1 MKKKAMALF
10 TAVVIAAGQ
19 FLPAAAAQ
27 AADNAPAYRM
37 EALDRGLAVVNSG
50 GNMYLSWRLLGTES
64 YDTSFIV
71 YRDGVALAEVSDSTN
86 YVDKG
91 GTMTSVY
98 TVAPKDDPTAVSAEV
113 SAWESGEN
121 YIDIKFDPPAGGSM
135 MQNEI
140 SNKNDTGNDYSQE
153 YTYTPNDVSTGDLD
167 GDGQYELVVKFMP
180 SNAGESLPPT
190 YTANVILG
198 AYELDGTPVWKN
210 ADGSTAYINLGVNV
224 RANPHGTQFLVYD
237 FDGDGRAEISTK
249 TAQGTFDTV
258 GNMLLESETAPDYY
272 TTVNISDC
280 GYSEE
285 DINNVYSSVENG
297 HSDLS
302 HVGDNGQVLCGREYY
317 SVFDGETGEFIDTT
331 AYHAT
336 RTYNYY
342 NEYSTECKNELAYL
356 WGDNFGNRSERY
368 TATVSYLDGTG
379 EPYMVEWRGYYHGRD
394 TGLGRTAVGAY
405 KLENGELS
413 LAYSF
418 DTAGSVLDKLD
429 SGDLNDDEVFGSDDA
444 AIEALKTNNPDYK
457 YCGNGNHNITNAD
470 VDDDGMDEIISGS
483 LCLQVEGEELTPK
496 WNYGKGHGD
505 ALHIGRYI
513 KGEHM
518 QYFTV
523 HEDSPYGMTLI
534 DPYYD
539 GDEDGKP
546 EVIFHEDGGGDTG
559 RGLMLKGDADG
570 FIIDSVSNDA
580 RKVTFENGSYVTSEP
595 IGYTSDKPDES
606 DDDTMDPDATASP
619 EPTSSPTTN
628 AFNHRTGTGGRYSLN
643 FRIFWDGDLYEELFD
658 SDNSARAPHIGKYD
672 PELEYAPWIF
682 TFAGTLTNNSSKCN
696 PALTA
701 DIIGDWREEVI
712 CRLEDKDGQCPGL
725 RLFMS
730 DIYTENKLYTLMH
743 DPTYRCGVAAEQ
755 SAYNQPPHVGYY
767 VGEDMDDYQWQKIN
781 TVAVNNQDAHRYN
794 WKNTDAPQEIAAGS
808 VVLADKLAQSATT
821 YNVSSENGTIT
832 FNNNGSS
839 YAGYNL
845 YEAVTEN
852 STVSFDITPGE
863 NLDAFFQLR
872 DGSDGDLSHIRYS
885 NMIGTFSFKSGA
897 LFSGVVGGVENKIC
911 DLDAGVKYNIKI
923 NVDIENETVADRGF
937 YVEVRR
943 SDTNAMVATYSGD
956 IRQNTDTNRAENLKR
971 ITFFTSEATENNS
984 FTLDN
989 LFVWTGEL
997 PHTAVLKPGA
1007 DETDTGSSTV
1017 TSATA
1022 QAGTSVTY
1030 TPEFYSSSGARMTGY
1045 DGTLSYKVLKGDTL
1059 AAATEVTDGTLTF
1072 NGGTLAIA
1080 QNAVPGSYYITAA
1093 DDFTTGLSL
1102 LEVTSPR
1109 ELTTAD
1115 MAIEAK
1121 YAPASIS
1128 GDTMIYESVSDM
1140 EKEEGGQ
1147 TAESLG
1153 ITADTQII
1161 TVTAGLGSGIDGSVY
1176 KIDNV
1181 ELSIISDTV
1190 NETVFPHIFDS
1201 SLMMAQ
1207 FFGEGFGA
1215 GTYNVTAKVS
1225 YSINGTAATN
1235 TVELSDSLTV
1245 DEPSGEKQFKEY
1257 YYQSNGVNVSLMVFE

>member
-27 AADNAPAYRM
+27 TADNAPAYRM

-64 YDTSFIV
+64 YNTSFIV

-98 TVAPKDDPTAVSAEV
+98 TVAPKYDLSAISQEV

-198 AYELDGTPVWKN
+198 AYELDGTPVWGTEEN
-210 ADGSTAYINLGVNV
+210 PLYINLGVNV

-249 TAQGTFDTV
+249 TAQGTFDTA
-258 GNMLLESETAPDYY
+258 GDMLLESETAPDYY
-272 TTVNISDC
+272 KTVSSSN
-280 GYSEE
+280 YTEE
-285 DINNVYSSVENG
+285 QLTNSYSST
-297 HSDLS
+297 LS
-302 HVGDNGQVLCGREYY
+302 HAATNGQVLCGREYY
-317 SVFDGETGEFIDTT
+317 SVFDGETGKFIDTT

-342 NEYSTECKNELAYL
+342 DEYNDNCKKELAYL

-405 KLENGELS
+405 KLEKDELS
-413 LAYSF
+413 LVYSF

-429 SGDLNDDEVFGSDDA
+429 NNTLNWNNVFGSDNA
-444 AIEALKTNNPDYK
+444 AIKALRTDNPDYK

-483 LCLQVEGEELTPK
+483 LCLQVKDGQLTPK

-513 KGEHM
+513 KGENM

-628 AFNHRTGTGGRYSLN
+628 AFNQRTGTGGRYSLN

-682 TFAGTLTNNSSKCN
+682 TFADTLTNNSSKCN

-712 CRLEDKDGQCPGL
+712 CRLADNSGL

-730 DIYTENKLYTLMH
+730 DIYTGNKLYTLMH

-767 VGEDMDDYQWQKIN
+767 VGEDMTDYQWQEIT
-781 TVAVNNQDAHRYN
+781 TVAANNQDAHRYN

-863 NLDAFFQLR
+863 NLDASLQLR
-872 DGSDGDLSHIRYS
+872 DSRYS
-885 NMIGTFSFKSGA
+885 NLESAVNTGRYANMVANLFFKDGTLNCSHSSGDN
-897 LFSGVVGGVENKIC
+897 SSTKIC
-911 DLDAGVKYNIKI
+911 DIDANVKYNIKI
-923 NVDIENETVADRGF
+923 YCDFGTERTF
-937 YVEVRR
+937 YVEVRK
-943 SDTNAMVATYSGD
+943 SDTNELVAEYSNF
-956 IRQNTDTNRAENLKR
+956 IRQTDAKNLKR
-971 ITFFTSEATENNS
+971 ITFFTDEDYAATEGNS

-997 PHTAVLKPGA
+997 PHTAVLTPGTGA
-1007 DETDTGSSTV
+1007 TTDTGSSTV

-1030 TPEFYSSSGARMTGY
+1030 TPEFYGSSGARMTGY

-1072 NGGTLAIA
+1072 EGGTLAIA

-1161 TVTAGLGSGIDGSVY
+1161 TVTAGLCRGIDESVY

-1190 NETVFPHIFDS
+1190 NETVSPHIFDS

-1215 GTYNVTAKVS
+1215 GTYSVTAKVS

-1245 DEPSGEKQFKEY
+1245 EEPSGEKQFKEY

>member
-19 FLPAAAAQ
+19 LLPAAAVQ

-71 YRDGVALAEVSDSTN
+71 YRDGVALAEVSNSTN

-98 TVAPKDDPTAVSAEV
+98 TVAPKDDPSALSQEV

-121 YIDIKFDPPAGGSM
+121 YIDILFDPPAGGTM
-135 MQNEI
+135 RQNEI
-140 SNKNDTGNDYSQE
+140 ENDRDTGVDITEN

-198 AYELDGTPVWKN
+198 AYELDGTPVWGTEEN
-210 ADGSTAYINLGVNV
+210 PLYINLGVNV

-237 FDGDGRAEISTK
+237 FDGDGKAEISTK
-249 TAQGTFDTV
+249 TAQGTFDTA
-258 GNMLLESETAPDYY
+258 GKMLLESETSPDYNMTVPSSNY
-272 TTVNISDC
+272 T
-280 GYSEE
+280 EE
-285 DINNVYSSVENG
+285 QLTNAYSST
-297 HSDLS
+297 LS
-302 HVGDNGQVLCGREYY
+302 HAATNGQVLCGREYY
-317 SVFDGETGEFIDTT
+317 SVFDGETGTFIDTT
-331 AYHAT
+331 TYHAT

-342 NEYSTECKNELAYL
+342 NEYSTECKNELEYL

-368 TATVSYLDGTG
+368 TATVSYLDGKG
-379 EPYMVEWRGYYHGRD
+379 EPYMMEWRGYYHGEAS
-394 TGLGRTAVGAY
+394 LGRTAVGAY

-429 SGDLNDDEVFGSDDA
+429 NNNLSWNNVFGSSSN
-444 AIEALKTNNPDYK
+444 AIAQLKTNNPDFV

-513 KGEHM
+513 KDWHM

-534 DPYYD
+534 DPYAD
-539 GDEDGKP
+539 GKQNEDGTVGEP
-546 EVIFHEDGGGDTG
+546 TVLFHDNGGGDTG

-570 FIIDSVSNDA
+570 FIIDSISNNA
-580 RKVTFENGSYVTSEP
+580 IKVTVTGKDTDGDPICTFEP
-595 IGYTSDKPDES
+595 IGSTSI
-606 DDDTMDPDATASP
+606 
-619 EPTSSPTTN
+619 TSEGQSTTTN
-628 AFNHRTGTGGRYSLN
+628 AFNNRPNGYYSLN

-658 SDNSARAPHIGKYD
+658 AQGESHTPFIAKYD
-672 PELEYAPWIF
+672 SDDEYAPRIYSF
-682 TFAGTLTNNSSKCN
+682 TGTLTNNSSKCN

-712 CRLEDKDGQCPGL
+712 CRLDDNSGL

-730 DIYTENKLYTLMH
+730 DIYTGNKLYTLMH

-767 VGEDMDDYQWQKIN
+767 VGEDMDDYQWQEIT
-781 TVAVNNQDAHRYN
+781 TVAANNQDAHRYN

-971 ITFFTSEATENNS
+971 ITFFTSGATGDNNS

-1007 DETDTGSSTV
+1007 GETGTGSSTTV

-1072 NGGTLAIA
+1072 EGGTLKIA

-1102 LEVTSPR
+1102 LEVTSPC

-1153 ITADTQII
+1153 ITAGTQII
-1161 TVTAGLGSGIDGSVY
+1161 TVTAGLVSGIDKSVY
-1176 KIDNV
+1176 EIDKV
-1181 ELSIISDTV
+1181 ELSITSNTV
-1190 NETVFPHIFDS
+1190 NETVSPHIFDS

-1215 GTYNVTAKVS
+1215 GEYRVTAKVS

-1257 YYQSNGVNVSLMVFE
+1257 DYQSNGVNVSLMVFE